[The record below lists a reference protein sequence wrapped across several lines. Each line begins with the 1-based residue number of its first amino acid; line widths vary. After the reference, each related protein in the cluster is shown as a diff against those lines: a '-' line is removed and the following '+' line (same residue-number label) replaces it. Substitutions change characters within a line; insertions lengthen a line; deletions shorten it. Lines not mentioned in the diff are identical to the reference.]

1 MRLGAGEAIGLP
13 RHHAAKV
20 RQEKICGAV
29 IPERMTALFCGLVS
43 MDLDIASFVSIKRLL
58 GGHKA

>member
-1 MRLGAGEAIGLP
+1 MLGGYPGEDDRSFLW
-13 RHHAAKV
+13 
-20 RQEKICGAV
+20 
-29 IPERMTALFCGLVS
+29 LVS